1 MEEWNNRK
9 KGLDIGEVINESFEI
24 YKKTAVVGGL
34 AFMLLSFTLVLFV
47 FMAVGFFTDMEK
59 LPEVM
64 KDFNPDAL
72 SLKGTLIYIGVMVVF
87 TALTSPFIAGMLK
100 MAHDADHDEEVSLSS
115 LYYYVNSPNFIHIIF
130 TTTLISLISISL
142 NMMLKFVL
150 PGLLSTVVGFV
161 ISYSIS
167 ILTFIAIPLVIFKNM
182 TFTDA
187 IQKSSALISRHF
199 FIVLLLMI
207 IAGIFAAVGLI
218 AFCLGIFFTIPFAY
232 AIQYSIY
239 KKLAD

>member
-9 KGLDIGEVINESFEI
+9 KSLDIGEVINESFEI
-24 YKKTAVVGGL
+24 YKKIAVVGGL
-34 AFMLLSFTLVLFV
+34 AFMMLTFALVLLSFMGL
-47 FMAVGFFTDMEK
+47 GFFTDMEK
-59 LPEVM
+59 FPELM
-64 KDFNPDAL
+64 KDFNPDEL

-115 LYYYVNSPNFIHIIF
+115 LYYYVNSPAFVHIIL
-130 TTTLISLISISL
+130 TTTLVSLISISL
-142 NMMLKFVL
+142 NMLLKFVI
-150 PGLLSTVVGFV
+150 PGFLSGVIGFI

-182 TFTDA
+182 PFMDA
-187 IQKSSALISRHF
+187 IQKSCALISKHF
-199 FIVLLLMI
+199 FVVLLLMI